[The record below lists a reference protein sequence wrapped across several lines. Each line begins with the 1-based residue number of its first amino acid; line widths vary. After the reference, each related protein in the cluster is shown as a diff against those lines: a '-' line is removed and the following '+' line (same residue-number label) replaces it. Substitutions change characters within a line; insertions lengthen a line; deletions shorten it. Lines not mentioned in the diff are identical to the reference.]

1 MDFIPERSEIQ
12 IEKID
17 ARNDKVLKAMI
28 KDLGVRK
35 LIPGLQKDNARQGG
49 QQRRTRDWTLLSL
62 SETPQWTQRS
72 PCQQLS
78 SVFTLARLIG
88 CKAWLTAMLSYSLT
102 DLPTSIIVS
111 LSMPLPLYLRNFAII
126 SPNFSLIVSSSL
138 IFSEKKTLSFL
149 LN

>member
-49 QQRRTRDWTLLSL
+49 QQQRRTRD
-62 SETPQWTQRS
+62 
-72 PCQQLS
+72 
-78 SVFTLARLIG
+78 
-88 CKAWLTAMLSYSLT
+88 
-102 DLPTSIIVS
+102 
-111 LSMPLPLYLRNFAII
+111 
-126 SPNFSLIVSSSL
+126 
-138 IFSEKKTLSFL
+138 
-149 LN
+149 